1 MTLPESNLAWTEAR
15 NAGERAGLAAGWIDT
30 GRAAD
35 SPGHAGT
42 SQFCPHPAPQGAP
55 RLPEEVGGWA
65 LLGICCV
72 P

>member
-1 MTLPESNLAWTEAR
+1 MQGREQVWLLVRSTW
-15 NAGERAGLAAGWIDT
+15 

-35 SPGHAGT
+35 SPGHAET

-65 LLGICCV
+65 LLGICYV